1 MSFKAYHNL
10 VYRLISVASRGKKKT
25 LMYLLP
31 LVSFFHLKAL
41 LIPILLAVLFIKKLM
56 VLGIIFLPSLLS
68 LVKWCKP
75 QHHHYSPWTPDHEPP
90 SDYHAD
96 YSPYYGKEY
105 TSRRR
110 GRDIKQAMAYR
121 AYKNGNTF

>member
-1 MSFKAYHNL
+1 
-10 VYRLISVASRGKKKT
+10 VASRGKKKT

-56 VLGIIFLPSLLS
+56 VLGVIFLPSLLS

-75 QHHHYSPWTPDHEPP
+75 QHHHYSPWLSDHEPP
-90 SDYHAD
+90 HSDYHAE
-96 YSPYYGKEY
+96 YSPHYGKEY
-105 TSRRR
+105 SSRRR
-110 GRDIKQAMAYR
+110 GREIREAMAYR
-121 AYKNGNTF
+121 AYKNGNFY

>member
-1 MSFKAYHNL
+1 

-75 QHHHYSPWTPDHEPP
+75 QHHHYSPWTPDHESP